1 MYRSAVFRRILLSA
15 FAGLASMMQLG
26 GAANAATTNDRPGLR
41 PTDLAR
47 PRKAQLPTGGKYDH
61 ASQEMKGYN
70 LRIADTGTATDED
83 QGQSTTFWDGETK

>member
-1 MYRSAVFRRILLSA
+1 MYRSEIFRRILLV
-15 FAGLASMMQLG
+15 FAGVASLMQLG
-26 GAANAATTNDRPGLR
+26 GAAIAATTRDRPGLG

-47 PRKAQLPTGGKYDH
+47 PRKAQLPTGGTYDH

-83 QGQSTTFWDGETK
+83 QPQSTTFWDGESK

>member
-1 MYRSAVFRRILLSA
+1 
-15 FAGLASMMQLG
+15 MQLG
-26 GAANAATTNDRPGLR
+26 GAANAATSDRQGLG

-83 QGQSTTFWDGETK
+83 KEQSTTFWDGESK